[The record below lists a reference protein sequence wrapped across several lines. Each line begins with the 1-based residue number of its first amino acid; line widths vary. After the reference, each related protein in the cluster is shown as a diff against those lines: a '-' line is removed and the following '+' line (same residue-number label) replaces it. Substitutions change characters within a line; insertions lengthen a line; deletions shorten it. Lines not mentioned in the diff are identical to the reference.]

1 MRPAAS
7 PRAGGWRDH
16 LPPYGQPLEPPGPPP
31 LREPDVE
38 HSRPRPRPRSRAGG
52 WFVALGLGAAL
63 AVLVIANLQDPRSLG
78 TQLDDAVNH
87 VRGVGDQVGRSVT
100 DSQQAAVQAS
110 RQALDGVGTAIDDGA
125 ISLKVKAALAAD
137 PALSAAR
144 IDVSTTRGIVRLDG
158 PAPDGAARERATVL
172 AGAPQGV
179 RGVDNRLALPQPANV
194 VAVAEGVHRPQ
205 PETPAVPSR

>member
-7 PRAGGWRDH
+7 PRADDWRDH
-16 LPPYGQPLEPPGPPP
+16 LPPYGQPLEPPPVSPP
-31 LREPDVE
+31 LREPDVD
-38 HSRPRPRPRSRAGG
+38 RPPHRSRAGS
-52 WFVALGLGAAL
+52 WFIALGLGAAL
-63 AVLVIANLQDPRSLG
+63 AVLAIANLQDPRSLG
-78 TQLDDAVNH
+78 TQLDDAVNR
-87 VRGVGDQVGRSVT
+87 VRGVGDEVGRSVT

-158 PAPDGAARERATVL
+158 PAPDSAARERATVL

-194 VAVAEGVHRPQ
+194 VTVAEGVHRPQ
-205 PETPAVPSR
+205 PETPAVAPR